1 MCAFKSPQYSQFSP
15 RLREAEGGEGKRPE
29 MRGWQERGTESGFT
43 TLADAGGASAHHGV
57 RGGLTAS

>member
-1 MCAFKSPQYSQFSP
+1 MPLNHHNTHSLAQGYEK
-15 RLREAEGGEGKRPE
+15 LRGGEGKRPE

-57 RGGLTAS
+57 RGGLTAL